1 MHRHRVA
8 AARWGL
14 YSGRPPSF
22 VPDRLPECRIVHET
36 PEIQVSSVSKV
47 FGPRPE
53 RALERLRAG
62 ADRDALRRE
71 HGWVLALDD
80 LSLEIR
86 RGEVFVVMGL
96 SGSGKSTL
104 LRLLNGLHRPT
115 AGRVLIAGRDLASLP
130 RRELLALRRSR
141 FGMVF
146 QHFALLP
153 HRTVR
158 GNVEFGLEIQG
169 TPRAERRA
177 RAAEALELVG
187 LRGWETRRPDE
198 LSGGMRQ
205 RVGLA
210 RALAVSPD
218 ILLMDEAFSALDP
231 LIRADLQR
239 ELLALQARLRKT
251 IVFVTHDLDEA
262 LRLGDRIAILRDG
275 RLVQVGTPAQIVA
288 SPADDYVARFVS
300 GVDPARALT
309 AGVVAVS
316 HGVAGAAARPA
327 SVLDRLREA
336 GLTCACV
343 VDPGGAPHGLVTADE
358 LARLAGADAPIGDAV
373 LQPVR
378 TVPADTPLA
387 EVIVLA
393 AADAAP
399 IAVRESGGGPVRGII
414 SRQALLAGLAHRGAT
429 LVGDGKGADAT
440 ADGPETTA

>member
-1 MHRHRVA
+1 M
-8 AARWGL
+8 
-14 YSGRPPSF
+14 
-22 VPDRLPECRIVHET
+22 HET
-36 PEIQVSSVSKV
+36 PEIQVSSAFKV

-62 ADRDALRRE
+62 ADRDALRRG

-80 LSLEIR
+80 LSLGIR
-86 RGEVFVVMGL
+86 RGEIFVVMGL

-130 RRELLALRRSR
+130 RRELLALRRRR

-169 TPRAERRA
+169 TPRAERRV

-239 ELLALQARLRKT
+239 ELLALQARLHKT

-275 RLVQVGTPAQIVA
+275 RLVQVGTPAQIVS
-288 SPADDYVARFVS
+288 SPADDYVARFVG

-309 AGVVAVS
+309 AAAVAVAD
-316 HGVAGAAARPA
+316 GVAGAAARPA
-327 SVLDRLREA
+327 SVLDRLRET
-336 GLTCACV
+336 GLTSACV
-343 VDPGGAPHGLVTADE
+343 VGPEGAPHGLVTVEE
-358 LARLAGADAPIGDAV
+358 LARLACGDARLRDAA

-378 TVPADTPLA
+378 TVSADTPLT

-393 AADAAP
+393 AEDAAP
-399 IAVRESGGGPVRGII
+399 IAVRESGGGPIRGII
-414 SRQALLAGLAHRGAT
+414 SRQALLAGLAHRGTAA
-429 LVGDGKGADAT
+429 VEDGKPADA
-440 ADGPETTA
+440 ADDPETTA